1 MQRTTRETTV
11 YPIAIRELQ
20 VQRIEDLSP
29 HMRRVVLGG
38 PGLEAHERNG
48 VPVPAFRSTGF
59 DDDVKIIVPDPVT
72 GLCAIPEPQPGGT
85 VAWTDESVAL
95 ARTYTVRSVDTE
107 AGEVALDFVL
117 HGTGLASGWARRVRP
132 GESVYVAGP
141 KASAAAP
148 EDVDWLLLAGDDT
161 ALPAIARALEDLPRG
176 TRVHA
181 VVEVPTD
188 ADRIELR
195 TEADVTLT
203 WAVRE
208 AGEDLVSAVQG
219 VDWLPGEAFAWVAGE
234 ALSIKPLRR
243 WLREKR
249 GVTREHT
256 DISGYWRRR
265 NVVSV
270 ADSPDVV
277 DVGATGPSAE
287 ARLHE
292 LTELAPAL
300 LVRTAC
306 ALGVF
311 SHVDD
316 GATSVPALARV
327 LDLPETSTGRLVRAL
342 RVHDLL
348 TGDDDAALGLSE
360 TGVLLADPDSR
371 LVRSLSPAATVREL
385 SLAGLD
391 RALATGAAV
400 PVDTDGRH
408 WDELCSQDEALA
420 AQADDQVAE
429 EAWFTAPAV
438 PAAVG
443 LEESETVVFAG
454 PGCGVYAEEAMRRVP
469 GLRAVLA
476 GSDAEVRRGLADVS
490 GVRREHVQTLVTEE
504 PADVPDGT
512 ATLLLLDPFGS
523 TPAAGHAALLDRAV
537 QRVGRVVV
545 ITALVDTETPDE
557 FDVEEDLRR
566 LCLSGGEIPT
576 RRRLSS
582 VAADAG
588 VLVHAVNPVG
598 WGVWAV
604 ELRPLTGRV

>member
-1 MQRTTRETTV
+1 M
-11 YPIAIRELQ
+11 
-20 VQRIEDLSP
+20 
-29 HMRRVVLGG
+29 
-38 PGLEAHERNG
+38 
-48 VPVPAFRSTGF
+48 
-59 DDDVKIIVPDPVT
+59 
-72 GLCAIPEPQPGGT
+72 
-85 VAWTDESVAL
+85 
-95 ARTYTVRSVDTE
+95 
-107 AGEVALDFVL
+107 
-117 HGTGLASGWARRVRP
+117 
-132 GESVYVAGP
+132 
-141 KASAAAP
+141 
-148 EDVDWLLLAGDDT
+148 
-161 ALPAIARALEDLPRG
+161 
-176 TRVHA
+176 
-181 VVEVPTD
+181 
-188 ADRIELR
+188 
-195 TEADVTLT
+195 
-203 WAVRE
+203 
-208 AGEDLVSAVQG
+208 
-219 VDWLPGEAFAWVAGE
+219 
-234 ALSIKPLRR
+234 
-243 WLREKR
+243 
-249 GVTREHT
+249 
-256 DISGYWRRR
+256 
-265 NVVSV
+265 
-270 ADSPDVV
+270 
-277 DVGATGPSAE
+277 
-287 ARLHE
+287 
-292 LTELAPAL
+292 
-300 LVRTAC
+300 
-306 ALGVF
+306 
-311 SHVDD
+311 DD

-348 TGDDDAALGLSE
+348 TGDDDAVLALSE

-420 AQADDQVAE
+420 AQVDDQVAE

-490 GVRREHVQTLVTEE
+490 AVRREHVQTLVTEE

-588 VLVHAVNPVG
+588 ALVHAVNPVG